1 MTPGQVE
8 LELCGVVHLVRPAG
22 AEVRDLEELR
32 VALRQVPE
40 RSLFFHSAGR
50 MLRHPASA
58 ELPHDD
64 VSAWVGGVVQ
74 DAETA
79 ERLSFEVQN
88 DGESPAALQ
97 QSLLRVLEA
106 VPLKHRLRHDAPE
119 GSPFR
124 FLSAT
129 SLSYPM
135 DVAVHDDEELVH
147 ALLAADAGVWF
158 FHLIEEPFYQEGR
171 APLLEWVTAS
181 GHERHARWLAE
192 SARAAVPIDKAR
204 ARFVRRWRQS
214 RIGRRLA
221 QATRLPEEARRE
233 MGREA
238 MARLVRGRPSNGD
251 GT

>member
-1 MTPGQVE
+1 MHDLPPFE
-8 LELCGVVHLVRPAG
+8 LRGVVHLIQPWGEPAG
-22 AEVRDLEELR
+22 DLEQLR
-32 VALRQVPE
+32 AGIANAPVGV
-40 RSLFFHSAGR
+40 LFHHAVQHQ
-50 MLRHPASA
+50 LRHPGA
-58 ELPHDD
+58 EELAPDD
-64 VSAWVGGVVQ
+64 FSAWVGGVVQ